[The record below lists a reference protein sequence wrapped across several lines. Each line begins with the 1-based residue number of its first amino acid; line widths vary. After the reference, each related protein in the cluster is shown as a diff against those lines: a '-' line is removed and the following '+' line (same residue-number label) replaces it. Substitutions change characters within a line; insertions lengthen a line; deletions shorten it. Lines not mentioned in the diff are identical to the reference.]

1 MNGAVSTTG
10 TLGRFRNW
18 LSRSHEPLKGDASRA
33 MSLEHL
39 PVSASVFVI
48 AVVAVGVTVL
58 ILEGPRHII
67 HPTQFIALMAASV
80 VASSL
85 RLRLPLGTSASNL
98 SISYSV
104 DFAAL
109 LLIGREMTMLVAGA
123 SACAQS
129 IFGTNRRNP
138 AFRILFN
145 AAALVLTVQAA
156 GYTFTHFG
164 GRPGELDLQSIAK
177 PLVASALAYYLVN
190 TFIVATAVGLAARQ
204 PVWTVWQTNFLWTA
218 PSYFVGAGAAVA
230 GVVLWST
237 SQWWLLPL
245 AGAPVYLTFRSYRMY
260 VDRIASEKRHKEE
273 VLRLHGD
280 TVAALEAARR
290 SEDRYKLAALGS
302 NDGLWDWDIPSN
314 ALYSSDRWKMIVG
327 LPPEANVS
335 THEQWLDYAH
345 EEDRPALVE
354 ALRAHLDGERAHFE
368 HEYRLRHA
376 SGDAR
381 WVLCRG
387 IAVRDDAGRP
397 VRMAGSLTDISEQR
411 RVRDSLAQ
419 AARHDPLTNLPN
431 RTLFSE
437 LLQRAIAR
445 SARSS
450 AHQYAVLFIDLDGFK
465 LVNDSLGHIIG
476 DRFLIAI
483 SQRLQSQLRPGDS
496 LARLGGD
503 EFAVLCEN
511 FSTPEDACAIA
522 ERLLGA
528 LAEPFRIADHE
539 LFGSASIGIVL
550 GGAQYRSV
558 DAVLRDADIAMY
570 RAKSSGRGGYE
581 MFDPDM
587 HATALARLTQETEL
601 RRAVERKEFSVFYQ
615 PIVELS
621 TSRITGLEALL
632 RWKRAD
638 GHIDSPAE
646 FIAIA
651 EETGLIIPLTSHV
664 LVEACHQVA
673 AWQQMFGRHLQLSV
687 NVPSKLFS
695 RANFVDEV
703 ESVLASSGLLPQSL
717 QLEITE
723 SVLINHSEVVD
734 QNFERLHEIGVAVH
748 LDDFGTGYSSLSY
761 LQRYPVDALKLDR
774 SFVARM
780 GTHENDV
787 VGGAIVK
794 LARELGMDIIAEGV
808 ETVAHAEQLSAL
820 DCPHAQGYL
829 FSEPLNASAVVPLLA
844 KEYAPTLANAS

>member
-1 MNGAVSTTG
+1 MNGAVSSTG
-10 TLGRFRNW
+10 VLGWIRDW
-18 LSRSHEPLKGDASRA
+18 VSRSHEPAKGDASKA

-39 PVSASVFVI
+39 PISASVFVI
-48 AVVAVGVTVL
+48 AVVAVGIVVV
-58 ILEGPRHII
+58 ILQGPRHIT
-67 HPTQFIALMAASV
+67 HPTQFIALLLASV
-80 VASSL
+80 LASTL

-138 AFRILFN
+138 TFRILFN
-145 AAALVLTVQAA
+145 AAALVLTVQAS
-156 GYTFTHFG
+156 GVTFAYFG
-164 GRPGELDLQSIAK
+164 GRPGDLDLAAIAK

-190 TFIVATAVGLAARQ
+190 TCIVATAVGLAARQ
-204 PVWTVWQTNFLWTA
+204 PVWHVWQTNFLWTA

-230 GVVLWST
+230 GVALWET

-245 AGAPVYLTFRSYRMY
+245 AAAPVYLTFRSYRMY

-290 SEDRYKLAALGS
+290 SEQRYALAAAGS
-302 NDGLWDWDIPSN
+302 NDGLWDWDIPANS
-314 ALYSSDRWKMIVG
+314 LYCSERWKMIIG
-327 LPPEANVS
+327 LGADANVS

-345 EEDRPALVE
+345 EEDRAGLVE

-368 HEYRLRHA
+368 HEYRLRHVL
-376 SGDAR
+376 GEVR

-445 SARSS
+445 GARSS

-476 DRFLIAI
+476 DRFLVAI

-503 EFAVLCEN
+503 EFAVLAEN
-511 FSTPEDACAIA
+511 FSTPEDVCAIA

-528 LAEPFRIADHE
+528 LADPFNIAGHE
-539 LFGSASIGIVL
+539 LFGSASVGIVV
-550 GGAQYRSV
+550 GGTQYRSV

-581 MFDPDM
+581 LFDPDM
-587 HATALARLTQETEL
+587 HATALKRLTLETEL
-601 RRAVERKEFSVFYQ
+601 RRAVERKEFSIFYQ
-615 PIVELS
+615 PIVELA

-664 LVEACHQVA
+664 LVEACFQVA
-673 AWQQMFGRHLQLSV
+673 AWQQMFGRPLKLSV
-687 NVPSKLFS
+687 NVPSKLFM

-703 ESVLASSGLLPQSL
+703 DSVLASSGLVPHSL

-723 SVLINHSEVVD
+723 SVLIHHSDVVEK
-734 QNFERLHEIGVAVH
+734 NFERLHEIGVAVH

-794 LARELGMDIIAEGV
+794 LARELGMGLIAEGV

-844 KEYAPTLANAS
+844 KEFTPAYANA

>member
-1 MNGAVSTTG
+1 MNGAVSSTSV
-10 TLGRFRNW
+10 LGRIRDW
-18 LSRSHEPLKGDASRA
+18 ALRSHEPAKGDASRA
-33 MSLEHL
+33 TSLEHL
-39 PVSASVFVI
+39 PISASVFVI
-48 AVVAVGVTVL
+48 AVVAIACVVV
-58 ILEGPRHII
+58 IKEGPRQIT
-67 HPTQFIALMAASV
+67 HPTHFVALLAASV
-80 VASSL
+80 LASSL

-109 LLIGREMTMLVAGA
+109 LLIGREMTMLVAGV
-123 SACAQS
+123 SAGAQS
-129 IFGTNRRNP
+129 IFGTSRRNP

-145 AAALVLTVQAA
+145 AAALILTVQAA
-156 GYTFTHFG
+156 GVTFAYFG
-164 GRPGELDLQSIAK
+164 GHPGDLDLSSVAK

-190 TFIVATAVGLAARQ
+190 TCIVATAVGLAARQ
-204 PVWTVWQTNFLWTA
+204 PVWHVWQTNFLWTA

-230 GVVLWST
+230 GVGLWQT

-290 SEDRYKLAALGS
+290 SEERYALAAAGS
-302 NDGLWDWDIPSN
+302 NDGLWDWDIPANS
-314 ALYSSDRWKMIVG
+314 LYCSDRWKLLVG
-327 LPPEANVS
+327 LEANADVS
-335 THEQWLDYAH
+335 THEQWLNYTH
-345 EEDRPALVE
+345 EEDRAGLVE
-354 ALRAHLDGERAHFE
+354 ALRAHLDNERAHFE
-368 HEYRLRHA
+368 HEYRVRQA
-376 SGDAR
+376 CGEIR

-397 VRMAGSLTDISEQR
+397 VRMAGSLTDITEQR
-411 RVRDSLAQ
+411 RIRDSLSQ
-419 AARHDPLTNLPN
+419 AARHDPLTDLPN
-431 RTLFSE
+431 RTLFGE
-437 LLQRAIAR
+437 LLQRAIAQG
-445 SARSS
+445 ARSS
-450 AHQYAVLFIDLDGFK
+450 SHQYAVLFIDLDGFK

-483 SQRLQSQLRPGDS
+483 AQRLQSQLRPGDS

-503 EFAVLCEN
+503 EFAVLAEN
-511 FSTPEDACAIA
+511 FSTPEDVCAIA

-539 LFGSASIGIVL
+539 LFGSASVGVVV
-550 GGAQYRSV
+550 GGAQYRAV

-570 RAKSSGRGGYE
+570 RAKADGRGGYE
-581 MFDPDM
+581 LFDPDM
-587 HATALARLTQETEL
+587 HATALKRLTLETEL

-621 TSRITGLEALL
+621 TSKIIGLEALL
-632 RWKRAD
+632 RWKRPD

-646 FIAIA
+646 FMAIA
-651 EETGLIIPLTSHV
+651 EETGLIVPLTSHV
-664 LVEACHQVA
+664 LVEACYQVS
-673 AWQQMFGRHLQLSV
+673 AWQQMFGRPLHLSI
-687 NVPSKLFS
+687 NVPSKLFT
-695 RANFVDEV
+695 RASFVDEV
-703 ESVLASSGLLPQSL
+703 ETVLASSGLLPHSL

-723 SVLINHSEVVD
+723 TVLLTHSDVVD
-734 QNFERLHEIGVAVH
+734 RNFERLHQIGVAVH

-794 LARELGMDIIAEGV
+794 LARELGMGIIAEGV
-808 ETVAHAEQLSAL
+808 ETVAHAEQLAAL
-820 DCPHAQGYL
+820 NCPHAQGYL
-829 FSEPLNASAVVPLLA
+829 FSEPLTASAVVPMLA
-844 KEYAPTLANAS
+844 KQWAPTLANAS

>member
-1 MNGAVSTTG
+1 MSAVSSTSA
-10 TLGRFRNW
+10 LGWVRDW
-18 LSRSHEPLKGDASRA
+18 VSRSHEPAKGDASRA

-39 PVSASVFVI
+39 PISASVFVI
-48 AVVAVGVTVL
+48 AIVAIGVVVL
-58 ILEGPRHII
+58 VRQGPHSIT
-67 HPTQFIALMAASV
+67 HPTEFVVLLAASV
-80 VASSL
+80 LASSL

-123 SACAQS
+123 SAGAQS
-129 IFGTNRRNP
+129 VFGTNRRNP
-138 AFRILFN
+138 TFRILFN

-156 GYTFTHFG
+156 GMTFTHFG
-164 GRPGELDLQSIAK
+164 GRPGELDFQSIAK

-190 TFIVATAVGLAARQ
+190 TFIVATAVGLASRQ
-204 PVWTVWQTNFLWTA
+204 RVWTVWQTNFLWTA
-218 PSYFVGAGAAVA
+218 PSYFVGAGAAAA
-230 GVVLWST
+230 GAVLWTT

-245 AGAPVYLTFRSYRMY
+245 AAAPVYLTFRSYRMY

-280 TVAALEAARR
+280 TVSALEAARR
-290 SEDRYKLAALGS
+290 SEQRYALAAAGS
-302 NDGLWDWDIPSN
+302 NDGLWDWDIPAN
-314 ALYSSDRWKMIVG
+314 TLYCSDRWKMMIG
-327 LPPEANVS
+327 LSADANVS

-345 EEDRPALVE
+345 EEDRPTLVE
-354 ALRAHLDGERAHFE
+354 ALHAHLDGERAHFE
-368 HEYRLRHA
+368 HEYRVRHVR
-376 SGDAR
+376 GEIR

-397 VRMAGSLTDISEQR
+397 VRMAGSLTDITEQR
-411 RVRDSLAQ
+411 LIRDSLAQ

-445 SARSS
+445 GARSS

-476 DRFLIAI
+476 DRFLVAIA
-483 SQRLQSQLRPGDS
+483 QRLQSQLRPGDS

-503 EFAVLCEN
+503 EFAVLAEN
-511 FSTPEDACAIA
+511 FSTPEDVCAVA
-522 ERLLGA
+522 ERLQAA
-528 LAEPFRIADHE
+528 LAEPFRIAGHE
-539 LFGSASIGIVL
+539 LFGSASIGIVV
-550 GGAQYRSV
+550 GGAQYRAV

-570 RAKSSGRGGYE
+570 RAKSAGRGGYE

-587 HATALARLTQETEL
+587 HAAALARLTQETEL

-615 PIVELS
+615 PIVELA
-621 TSRITGLEALL
+621 TSRIIGLEALL
-632 RWKRAD
+632 RWRRQD

-664 LVEACHQVA
+664 LVEACQQVA
-673 AWQQMFGRHLQLSV
+673 AWQQMFGRPLHLSV
-687 NVPSKLFS
+687 NVPSKLFMRS
-695 RANFVDEV
+695 SFVDEV
-703 ESVLASSGLLPQSL
+703 ETVLSRSGLRPHSL
-717 QLEITE
+717 QIEITE
-723 SVLINHSEVVD
+723 GLLMNHSDVVE
-734 QNFERLHEIGVAVH
+734 QNFDRLHRIGVAVH

-794 LARELGMDIIAEGV
+794 LARELGMGIIAEGV
-808 ETVAHAEQLSAL
+808 ETVAHAEQLNAL
-820 DCPHAQGYL
+820 DCPHAQGFL
-829 FSEPLNASAVVPLLA
+829 FSEPLTASAVVPLLA
-844 KEYAPTLANAS
+844 KEFAPSLANAS

>member
-1 MNGAVSTTG
+1 MNGAVSSTG
-10 TLGRFRNW
+10 VLGWIRDW
-18 LSRSHEPLKGDASRA
+18 ISRSHEPAKGDASRA

-39 PVSASVFVI
+39 PISASVFVI
-48 AVVAVGVTVL
+48 AVVAVGCVVV
-58 ILEGPRHII
+58 ILQGPRQIT
-67 HPTQFIALMAASV
+67 HPTQFLALLAASV
-80 VASSL
+80 LASSL

-129 IFGTNRRNP
+129 IFGTNRKNP

-145 AAALVLTVQAA
+145 AAALVLTVQAS
-156 GYTFTHFG
+156 GVTFTYFG
-164 GRPGELDLQSIAK
+164 GHPGDLDLSSIAK

-190 TFIVATAVGLAARQ
+190 TCIVATAVGLAARQ
-204 PVWTVWQTNFLWTA
+204 PVFQVWQTNFLWTA

-230 GVVLWST
+230 GVALWET

-245 AGAPVYLTFRSYRMY
+245 AAAPVYLTFRSYRMY
-260 VDRIASEKRHKEE
+260 VERIASEKRHKEE

-290 SEDRYKLAALGS
+290 SEQRYALAAAGS
-302 NDGLWDWDIPSN
+302 NDGLWDWDIPANS
-314 ALYSSDRWKMIVG
+314 LYCSDRWKLIVG
-327 LPPEANVS
+327 HDANAEVS
-335 THEQWLDYAH
+335 THEQWLDYTH
-345 EEDRPALVE
+345 EEDRSGLVE

-368 HEYRLRHA
+368 HEYRVRQVR
-376 SGDAR
+376 GEIR

-387 IAVRDDAGRP
+387 IAVRDDAGKP
-397 VRMAGSLTDISEQR
+397 VRMAGSLTDITEQR
-411 RVRDSLAQ
+411 RVRDSLSQ
-419 AARHDPLTNLPN
+419 AARHDPLTDLPN
-431 RTLFSE
+431 RTLFGE
-437 LLQRAIAR
+437 LLQRAIAQG
-445 SARSS
+445 ARSS
-450 AHQYAVLFIDLDGFK
+450 SHQYAVLFIDLDGFK

-483 SQRLQSQLRPGDS
+483 AQRLQSQLRPGDS

-503 EFAVLCEN
+503 EFAVLAEN
-511 FSTPEDACAIA
+511 FSTPEDVPAIA
-522 ERLLGA
+522 ERLLNA

-539 LFGSASIGIVL
+539 LFGSASVGVVV

-587 HATALARLTQETEL
+587 HATALKRLTLETEL
-601 RRAVERKEFSVFYQ
+601 RRAVERKEFSIFYQ
-615 PIVELS
+615 PIVELA
-621 TSRITGLEALL
+621 TSRIIGLEALL

-664 LVEACHQVA
+664 LVESCYQVA
-673 AWQQMFGRHLQLSV
+673 AWQEMFGRPLQLSV

-695 RANFVDEV
+695 RVSFVDEV
-703 ESVLASSGLLPQSL
+703 ETVLASSGLLPHSL

-723 SVLINHSEVVD
+723 SVLINHSDVVE
-734 QNFERLHEIGVAVH
+734 QNFERLHRLGVAVH

-794 LARELGMDIIAEGV
+794 LARELGMGIIAEGV
-808 ETVAHAEQLSAL
+808 ETVAHAAQLSAL

-829 FSEPLNASAVVPLLA
+829 FSEPLTASAVVPMLA
-844 KEYAPTLANAS
+844 KQYAPALATAS

>member
-1 MNGAVSTTG
+1 MNGAVSSTG
-10 TLGRFRNW
+10 VLGWVRDW
-18 LSRSHEPLKGDASRA
+18 VSRSHEPAKGDASRA

-39 PVSASVFVI
+39 PISASVFVI
-48 AVVAVGVTVL
+48 AVVAVGCVVV
-58 ILEGPRHII
+58 ILQGPRQIT
-67 HPTQFIALMAASV
+67 HPTQFVALLAASV
-80 VASSL
+80 LASSL

-156 GYTFTHFG
+156 GVTFAYFG
-164 GRPGELDLQSIAK
+164 GEPGEVDLTSIAK
-177 PLVASALAYYLVN
+177 PLVASALAYYIVN
-190 TFIVATAVGLAARQ
+190 TAIVATAVGLAARQ
-204 PVWTVWQTNFLWTA
+204 PVWQVWQTNFLWTA

-230 GVVLWST
+230 GVALWET

-245 AGAPVYLTFRSYRMY
+245 AAAPVYLTFRSYRMY

-290 SEDRYKLAALGS
+290 SEQRYALAAAGS
-302 NDGLWDWDIPSN
+302 NDGLWDWDIPANS
-314 ALYSSDRWKMIVG
+314 LYCSDRWKLIVG
-327 LPPEANVS
+327 LEASDEVS
-335 THEQWLDYAH
+335 THEQWLNYAH
-345 EEDRPALVE
+345 EEDRPGLME

-368 HEYRLRHA
+368 HEYRVRQVRGEL
-376 SGDAR
+376 R
-381 WVLCRG
+381 WVSCRG

-397 VRMAGSLTDISEQR
+397 VRMAGSLTDITEQR
-411 RVRDSLAQ
+411 RVRDSLSQ

-431 RTLFSE
+431 RTLFGE
-437 LLQRAIAR
+437 LLQRAIAQG
-445 SARSS
+445 ARSPQP
-450 AHQYAVLFIDLDGFK
+450 QYAVLFIDLDGFK

-476 DRFLIAI
+476 DRFLVAIA
-483 SQRLQSQLRPGDS
+483 QRLQSQLRPGDS

-503 EFAVLCEN
+503 EFAVLAEN
-511 FSTPEDACAIA
+511 FSSPEDVCAIA
-522 ERLLGA
+522 ERLLNA

-539 LFGSASIGIVL
+539 LFGSASVGVVI
-550 GGAQYRSV
+550 GGAQYRTV

-581 MFDPDM
+581 LFDPDM
-587 HATALARLTQETEL
+587 HATALKRLTLETEL
-601 RRAVERKEFSVFYQ
+601 RRAVERKEFSIFYQ
-615 PIVELS
+615 PIVELA
-621 TSRITGLEALL
+621 TTRIIGLEALL

-664 LVEACHQVA
+664 LVEGCYQVA
-673 AWQQMFGRHLQLSV
+673 AWQKLFGQSLQLSV
-687 NVPSKLFS
+687 NVPSKLFM

-703 ESVLASSGLLPQSL
+703 ETVMTSSGLMPNSL

-723 SVLINHSEVVD
+723 SVLLTHSDVVD
-734 QNFERLHEIGVAVH
+734 RNFQRLHEIGVAVH

-774 SFVARM
+774 TFVARM

-794 LARELGMDIIAEGV
+794 LARELGMGIIAEGV
-808 ETVAHAEQLSAL
+808 ETVEHAEQLSAL
-820 DCPHAQGYL
+820 DCPHAQGFL
-829 FSEPLNASAVVPLLA
+829 FSEPLTASAVAPMLA
-844 KEYAPTLANAS
+844 KQFTPTLANVS

>member
-1 MNGAVSTTG
+1 MSAASSTSP
-10 TLGRFRNW
+10 LGWFRDW
-18 LSRSHEPLKGDASRA
+18 LSRSHEPAKGDASRA

-39 PVSASVFVI
+39 PISASVFVI
-48 AVVAVGVTVL
+48 AIVAIGCAVL
-58 ILEGPRHII
+58 ILQGPRQIT
-67 HPTQFIALMAASV
+67 HPTQFFALLAASV
-80 VASSL
+80 LASSL

-123 SACAQS
+123 SAGAQS

-156 GYTFTHFG
+156 GMTFSYFG
-164 GRPGELDLQSIAK
+164 GQPDKLDFQSIAK

-190 TFIVATAVGLAARQ
+190 TLIVATAVGLAARQ
-204 PVWTVWQTNFLWTA
+204 HVWTVWQTNFLWTA
-218 PSYFVGAGAAVA
+218 PSYFVGAGAAAA
-230 GVVLWST
+230 GAALWTT

-245 AGAPVYLTFRSYRMY
+245 AAAPVYLTFRSYRMY

-290 SEDRYKLAALGS
+290 SEQRYALAAAGS
-302 NDGLWDWDIPSN
+302 NDGLWDWDIPAN
-314 ALYSSDRWKMIVG
+314 TLYCSDRWKLMIG
-327 LPPEANVS
+327 LSADSAVS
-335 THEQWLDYAH
+335 THEQWLEYAH
-345 EEDRPALVE
+345 EEDRPGLVE
-354 ALRAHLDGERAHFE
+354 ALRAHLDGERSHFE
-368 HEYRLRHA
+368 HEYRVRHVR
-376 SGDAR
+376 GEIR

-397 VRMAGSLTDISEQR
+397 VRMAGSQTDITEQR
-411 RVRDSLAQ
+411 LIRDSLAQ

-445 SARSS
+445 GARSS

-465 LVNDSLGHIIG
+465 LVNDSLGHIVG
-476 DRFLIAI
+476 DRFLVAIA
-483 SQRLQSQLRPGDS
+483 QRLQAQLRPGDS

-503 EFAVLCEN
+503 EFAVLAEN
-511 FSTPEDACAIA
+511 FSTPEDACAVA
-522 ERLLGA
+522 ERLLFA
-528 LAEPFRIADHE
+528 LAEPFRIGEHE
-539 LFGSASIGIVL
+539 LFGSASIGIVG
-550 GGAQYRSV
+550 GGAQYRTV

-587 HATALARLTQETEL
+587 HAAALARLTQETEL

-621 TSRITGLEALL
+621 TSRIIGLEALL
-632 RWKRAD
+632 RWKRQD

-664 LVEACHQVA
+664 LVEGCYQVA
-673 AWQQMFGRHLQLSV
+673 AWQKMFGRPLQLSV
-687 NVPSKLFS
+687 NVPSKLFM
-695 RANFVDEV
+695 RASFVDEV
-703 ESVLASSGLLPQSL
+703 ETVLASSGLSPRSL

-723 SVLINHSEVVD
+723 GVLMNHSDVVD
-734 QNFERLHEIGVAVH
+734 QNFDRLHRIGVAVH

-794 LARELGMDIIAEGV
+794 LARELGMGIIAEGV
-808 ETVAHAEQLSAL
+808 ETVAHAEQLHAL
-820 DCPHAQGYL
+820 NCPHAQGYL
-829 FSEPLNASAVVPLLA
+829 FSEPLAATAVVPLLA
-844 KEYAPTLANAS
+844 KEYAPSLANAS

>member
-1 MNGAVSTTG
+1 MNGAVSSTG
-10 TLGRFRNW
+10 VLGWVRDW
-18 LSRSHEPLKGDASRA
+18 LSRSHEPAKGDASRA
-33 MSLEHL
+33 TSLEHL
-39 PVSASVFVI
+39 PLSASVFVI
-48 AVVAVGVTVL
+48 AVVAVGCVVV
-58 ILEGPRHII
+58 ILQGPRHIT
-67 HPTQFIALMAASV
+67 HPTQFVALLAASV
-80 VASSL
+80 LASSL

-129 IFGTNRRNP
+129 IFGTDRRNP

-145 AAALVLTVQAA
+145 AAALVLTVQAS
-156 GYTFTHFG
+156 GVTFAYFG
-164 GRPGELDLQSIAK
+164 GKPGDLDLTSIAK

-190 TFIVATAVGLAARQ
+190 TLIVATAVGLAARQ
-204 PVWTVWQTNFLWTA
+204 PVWHVWQTNFLWTA

-230 GVVLWST
+230 GVALWET
-237 SQWWLLPL
+237 RQWWLLPL
-245 AGAPVYLTFRSYRMY
+245 AAAPVYLTFRSYRMY

-290 SEDRYKLAALGS
+290 SEQRYALAAAGS
-302 NDGLWDWDIPSN
+302 NDGLWDWDIPADS
-314 ALYSSDRWKMIVG
+314 LYCSDRWKLIVG
-327 LPPEANVS
+327 LEANEEVS
-335 THEQWLDYAH
+335 SHKQWLNYTH
-345 EEDRPALVE
+345 EEDCPGLVE

-368 HEYRLRHA
+368 HEYRVRQVRGEL
-376 SGDAR
+376 R
-381 WVLCRG
+381 WVVCRG

-397 VRMAGSLTDISEQR
+397 VRMAGSLTDITEQR
-411 RVRDSLAQ
+411 RVRDSLSQ

-431 RTLFSE
+431 RTLFGE
-437 LLQRAIAR
+437 LLQRAIAHG
-445 SARSS
+445 ARSS
-450 AHQYAVLFIDLDGFK
+450 QPQYAVLFIDLDGFK

-483 SQRLQSQLRPGDS
+483 AQRLQSQLAGN
-496 LARLGGD
+496 
-503 EFAVLCEN
+503 V
-511 FSTPEDACAIA
+511 STPEDVCAIA
-522 ERLLGA
+522 ERLLNA
-528 LAEPFRIADHE
+528 LTEPFRIADHE
-539 LFGSASIGIVL
+539 LFGSASVGVVV

-581 MFDPDM
+581 LFDPEM
-587 HATALARLTQETEL
+587 HATALKRLTLETEL

-615 PIVELS
+615 PIVELA

-646 FIAIA
+646 FITIA

-664 LVEACHQVA
+664 LVEACYQVA
-673 AWQQMFGRHLQLSV
+673 AWQQMFGQQLRLSV

-695 RANFVDEV
+695 RPIFVDEV
-703 ESVLASSGLLPQSL
+703 ETVLASSGLMPDSL

-723 SVLINHSEVVD
+723 SVLLTHSDAVD
-734 QNFERLHEIGVAVH
+734 RNFERLHKIGVAVH

-794 LARELGMDIIAEGV
+794 LARELGMGIIAEGV
-808 ETVAHAEQLSAL
+808 ETVQHAEQLAAL
-820 DCPHAQGYL
+820 NCPHAQGFL
-829 FSEPLNASAVVPLLA
+829 FSEPLTASAVVPMLA
-844 KEYAPTLANAS
+844 KQFSPPLANVS

>member
-1 MNGAVSTTG
+1 MNGAVSFTG
-10 TLGRFRNW
+10 VRDWVRDW
-18 LSRSHEPLKGDASRA
+18 VSRSHEPAKGDASRA
-33 MSLEHL
+33 TSLEHL
-39 PVSASVFVI
+39 PIAASVFVI
-48 AVVAVGVTVL
+48 AVVAVGCVVL
-58 ILEGPRHII
+58 VLHGPRQIT
-67 HPTQFIALMAASV
+67 HPAQFVALLAASV
-80 VASSL
+80 LASSL

-129 IFGTNRRNP
+129 IYGTNRRNP
-138 AFRILFN
+138 AFRVLFN

-156 GYTFTHFG
+156 GVTFAYFG
-164 GRPGELDLQSIAK
+164 GRPGNLDLTAIAK

-190 TFIVATAVGLAARQ
+190 TCIVATAVGLASRQ
-204 PVWTVWQTNFLWTA
+204 PVWQVWQTNFLWTA

-230 GVVLWST
+230 GVALWQT

-290 SEDRYKLAALGS
+290 SEQRYALAAAGS
-302 NDGLWDWDIPSN
+302 NDGLWDWDIPANS
-314 ALYSSDRWKMIVG
+314 LYCSDRWKLIVG
-327 LPPEANVS
+327 LEANADVS
-335 THEQWLDYAH
+335 TQERWLNTTHD
-345 EEDRPALVE
+345 EDRQGLVE
-354 ALRAHLDGERAHFE
+354 ALRAHLDGESAHFE
-368 HEYRLRHA
+368 HEYRVRHLRET
-376 SGDAR
+376 R

-387 IAVRDDAGRP
+387 IVVRDDGGRP
-397 VRMAGSLTDISEQR
+397 VRMAGSLTDITEQR

-419 AARHDPLTNLPN
+419 AARHDPLTSLPN
-431 RTLFSE
+431 RTLFGE
-437 LLQRAIAR
+437 LLQRAIAQG
-445 SARSS
+445 ARSS

-483 SQRLQSQLRPGDS
+483 AQRLQSQLRPGDS

-503 EFAVLCEN
+503 EFAVLAEN
-511 FSTPEDACAIA
+511 FSTPEDVCAIA
-522 ERLLGA
+522 ERLIHA

-539 LFGSASIGIVL
+539 LFGSASVGVVV
-550 GGAQYRSV
+550 GGTQYRTV

-581 MFDPDM
+581 LFDPDM
-587 HATALARLTQETEL
+587 HATALKRLTLETEL
-601 RRAVERKEFSVFYQ
+601 RRAVERKEFAVFYQ

-621 TSRITGLEALL
+621 TARITGLEALL

-646 FIAIA
+646 FISIA

-664 LVEACHQVA
+664 LVESCYQVA
-673 AWQQMFGRHLQLSV
+673 AWQRMFERPLQLSV
-687 NVPSKLFS
+687 NVPSKLFM

-703 ESVLASSGLLPQSL
+703 ETVITSSGLLPHSL

-723 SVLINHSEVVD
+723 SVLINHSDVIH
-734 QNFERLHEIGVAVH
+734 QNFERLHTIGVAVH

-794 LARELGMDIIAEGV
+794 LARELGMGIIAEGV

-829 FSEPLNASAVVPLLA
+829 FSEPLTASAVVPMLA
-844 KEYAPTLANAS
+844 KQFTPPLANVS

>member
-1 MNGAVSTTG
+1 MSGAVSSTG
-10 TLGRFRNW
+10 LLGWIRDW
-18 LSRSHEPLKGDASRA
+18 VRSHEPAKGDASRA

-39 PVSASVFVI
+39 PISASVFVI
-48 AVVAVGVTVL
+48 AVVAVGIVVV
-58 ILEGPRHII
+58 ILEGPRQIT
-67 HPTQFIALMAASV
+67 HPTQFLALLAASV
-80 VASSL
+80 LASSL

-156 GYTFTHFG
+156 GVTFDYFG
-164 GRPGELDLQSIAK
+164 GRPGDLDLSSIAK

-190 TFIVATAVGLAARQ
+190 TCIVATAVGLAARQ
-204 PVWTVWQTNFLWTA
+204 PVFHVWQTNFLWTA

-230 GVVLWST
+230 GVALWQT

-245 AGAPVYLTFRSYRMY
+245 AAAPVYLTFRSYRMY
-260 VDRIASEKRHKEE
+260 VERIASEKRHKEE

-290 SEDRYKLAALGS
+290 SEQRYALAAAGS
-302 NDGLWDWDIPSN
+302 NDGLWDWDIPANS
-314 ALYSSDRWKMIVG
+314 LYCSDRWKLIVG
-327 LPPEANVS
+327 LDANAVVS

-345 EEDRPALVE
+345 EEDRAGLVE
-354 ALRAHLDGERAHFE
+354 ALRAHLDNERAHFE
-368 HEYRLRHA
+368 HEYRVRQVL
-376 SGDAR
+376 GEIR

-387 IAVRDDAGRP
+387 IAVRDDSGKP
-397 VRMAGSLTDISEQR
+397 IRMAGSLTDITEQR
-411 RVRDSLAQ
+411 RIRDSLSQ

-431 RTLFSE
+431 RTLFGE
-437 LLQRAIAR
+437 LLQRAIER

-450 AHQYAVLFIDLDGFK
+450 SPQYAVLFIDLDGFK

-476 DRFLIAI
+476 DRFLVAI

-503 EFAVLCEN
+503 EFAVLAEN
-511 FSTPEDACAIA
+511 VSTPEDVCAIA
-522 ERLLGA
+522 ERLLNA

-539 LFGSASIGIVL
+539 LFGSASVGVVV

-581 MFDPDM
+581 LFDPDM
-587 HATALARLTQETEL
+587 HATALKRLTLETEL
-601 RRAVERKEFSVFYQ
+601 RRAVERKEFSIFYQ

-621 TSRITGLEALL
+621 TSRIIGLEALL

-646 FIAIA
+646 FITIA

-664 LVEACHQVA
+664 LVEACYQVA
-673 AWQQMFGRHLQLSV
+673 AWQQMFGRPLQLSV
-687 NVPSKLFS
+687 NVPSKLFC
-695 RANFVDEV
+695 RASFVDEV
-703 ESVLASSGLLPQSL
+703 EAVLSSSGLLPHSL

-723 SVLINHSEVVD
+723 SVLINHSDVVSL
-734 QNFERLHEIGVAVH
+734 NFERLHKLGVAVH

-794 LARELGMDIIAEGV
+794 LARELGMGIIAEGV

-829 FSEPLNASAVVPLLA
+829 FSEPLTASAVVPMLA
-844 KEYAPTLANAS
+844 KQYAPALATAS